1 MFWCLSGS
9 LPEAYDVSPCGRMP
23 AGGYVFRGAGRPAG
37 ENGMAGLGAPQGDT
51 VIRGAGRPAPRPR
64 EKVYMRG
71 SASRSDRAGIIYAG
85 FHPAPGLRELFWE
98 KAP

>member
-37 ENGMAGLGAPQGDT
+37 GNGMAGLGAPHPDM
-51 VIRGAGRPAPRPR
+51 R
-64 EKVYMRG
+64 EG
-71 SASRSDRAGIIYAG
+71 IYAG
-85 FHPAPGLRELFWE
+85 FHPAPHLGFFFGKKNPKDPKKPNWVR
-98 KAP
+98 